1 MVEVLPLPP
10 KSRPKTMTAA
20 VNPVMECPL
29 RPRSPVQA
37 KTEKAFPS
45 EQKETFTSA
54 AAGGACDTNPS
65 NKNPKPLYCA
75 FFPLKGGCQKG
86 DRCIFSHD
94 IPEAHLRDPS
104 RIIKLPTKCNSEVN
118 SGECRNGAYCP
129 YMHFRAPEL
138 YQCESLSAATTTSGR
153 TSSAASSPEQSSR
166 EAMIDAPEANYRKN
180 HGKNHDKNNVMD
192 DLNEFPILGMAGF
205 PSAKQK
211 PKPAAE
217 KLAGR
222 FIDRFG
228 GPLGAAADPAAEPK
242 EDPFIYSEWPS
253 QAREGAATVT
263 GSPRDWEAETSQPA
277 KADVVAAMPGNFRPP
292 PGVPRAPGGPPREQ
306 WAPGGAYA
314 GARPGYVNQH
324 SSSRL
329 SCAPPPLSSAPPP
342 MWGFQIT
349 AVPLPPPQNDV
360 EEALADEDIHFA
372 LGCIDDLIADP
383 PAAKEEST
391 VDDASTESQ
400 SDTPAA
406 PEDAPLR
413 KTTFLAD
420 VNPIAD
426 GYLKAFRGEPVIIL
440 HSEDDWH
447 YGVIDGDGDRL
458 GWFAKTDVA

>member
-1 MVEVLPLPP
+1 MPTKSMVEVLPLPP

-20 VNPVMECPL
+20 ANPVMECPL
-29 RPRSPVQA
+29 RPRSPVQL

-228 GPLGAAADPAAEPK
+228 GPLGGRRTRP
-242 EDPFIYSEWPS
+242 
-253 QAREGAATVT
+253 R
-263 GSPRDWEAETSQPA
+263 SPR
-277 KADVVAAMPGNFRPP
+277 RI
-292 PGVPRAPGGPPREQ
+292 R
-306 WAPGGAYA
+306 
-314 GARPGYVNQH
+314 
-324 SSSRL
+324 SSTRSGLPKRGRSR
-329 SCAPPPLSSAPPP
+329 
-342 MWGFQIT
+342 
-349 AVPLPPPQNDV
+349 
-360 EEALADEDIHFA
+360 
-372 LGCIDDLIADP
+372 
-383 PAAKEEST
+383 
-391 VDDASTESQ
+391 
-400 SDTPAA
+400 
-406 PEDAPLR
+406 R
-413 KTTFLAD
+413 
-420 VNPIAD
+420 
-426 GYLKAFRGEPVIIL
+426 R
-440 HSEDDWH
+440 
-447 YGVIDGDGDRL
+447 
-458 GWFAKTDVA
+458 